1 MLGHMYIRAEGVPK
15 DDATAAIWL
24 EKASEQGDSWAK
36 YQLGV
41 CYEHGAGVT
50 RDIDRARR
58 LYKEASV
65 QGNGLAK
72 VSLLALDCEDPALDE
87 VEKLDWAAQKVFSE
101 LEAKQRDNPK
111 TQQRSKRTSGNRAKQ
126 RG

>member
-1 MLGHMYIRAEGVPK
+1 M
-15 DDATAAIWL
+15 
-24 EKASEQGDSWAK
+24 S
-36 YQLGV
+36 
-41 CYEHGAGVT
+41 
-50 RDIDRARR
+50 RR

-72 VSLLALDCEDPALDE
+72 VSLLALDCEDQDLDE

-101 LEAKQRDNPK
+101 IEANHRDNPK
-111 TQQRSKRTSGNRAKQ
+111 AQQRRKRTSGNRAKQ